1 MQKLELAARVMNKF
15 ASVQMWISLTCC
27 DIARCRG
34 ADGISDGP
42 TAAGHKTQVS
52 VVEACNSRDDLF
64 TLTEKVKGT
73 IGGSQG
79 FNVYLLQDFQD

>member
-42 TAAGHKTQVS
+42 TAAGHK
-52 VVEACNSRDDLF
+52 
-64 TLTEKVKGT
+64 
-73 IGGSQG
+73 
-79 FNVYLLQDFQD
+79 

>member
-1 MQKLELAARVMNKF
+1 MGNGMAAWWIWARMQKLELAARVMNKF

-42 TAAGHKTQVS
+42 TAAGHK
-52 VVEACNSRDDLF
+52 
-64 TLTEKVKGT
+64 
-73 IGGSQG
+73 
-79 FNVYLLQDFQD
+79 